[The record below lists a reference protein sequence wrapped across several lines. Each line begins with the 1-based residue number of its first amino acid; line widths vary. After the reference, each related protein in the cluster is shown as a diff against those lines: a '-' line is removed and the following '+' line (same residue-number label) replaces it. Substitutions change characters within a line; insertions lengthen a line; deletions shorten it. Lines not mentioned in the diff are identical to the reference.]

1 MLRRERDNAHPSAT
15 GSGAVAYPQS
25 ENPAQ
30 GLDAWKKKK
39 SQSCAGAA
47 AEFTSVFF
55 CWLRMFRCRKP
66 WFLSLKLASISCVV
80 TKQQTNQH
88 HNVQRRPSGSH

>member
-30 GLDAWKKKK
+30 GLDAWEKK
-39 SQSCAGAA
+39 QSCAGAA
-47 AEFTSVFF
+47 EFTSDF
-55 CWLRMFRCRKP
+55 CFASDV
-66 WFLSLKLASISCVV
+66 SLFVCHGFCSFY
-80 TKQQTNQH
+80 
-88 HNVQRRPSGSH
+88 P